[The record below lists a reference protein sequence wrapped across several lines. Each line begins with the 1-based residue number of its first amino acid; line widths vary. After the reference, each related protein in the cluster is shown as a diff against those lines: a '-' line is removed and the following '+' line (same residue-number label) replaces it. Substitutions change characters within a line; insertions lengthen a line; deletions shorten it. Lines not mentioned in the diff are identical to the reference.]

1 MTHPG
6 DIIYWMASLLL
17 GLVALLVV
25 WSFAFNLDRGEPVI
39 QVVPLLFAGSI
50 WLLAR
55 LFRF

>member
-1 MTHPG
+1 
-6 DIIYWMASLLL
+6 MASLLL

-25 WSFAFNLDRGEPVI
+25 WSFAFNAERGEHVI